1 MYQDLKALIKSLL
14 KLITK
19 PSVIEK
25 CKSGAQM
32 AGLDLY
38 DSSIL
43 LHAKNIEMDFAVE
56 EIVQK
61 LIRKDLV
68 TNNQLPNFWKEA
80 RALVFPF

>member
-19 PSVIEK
+19 TSVIEK

-32 AGLDLY
+32 AGLDLS

-43 LHAKNIEMDFAVE
+43 LHAKNIEMGFAVE

-80 RALVFPF
+80 RALVFPL